1 MIYLTIVIAAV
12 LVFVLQAR
20 IYRKY
25 AFDKLEYKVTLSS
38 DEVFEGDEVYVRGNI
53 KQKIPPS
60 PVFEGGH
67 GAA

>member
-38 DEVFEGDEVYVRGNI
+38 DEVFEGDVYMCTRKYQTKN
-53 KQKIPPS
+53 S
-60 PVFEGGH
+60 SLSRF
-67 GAA
+67 